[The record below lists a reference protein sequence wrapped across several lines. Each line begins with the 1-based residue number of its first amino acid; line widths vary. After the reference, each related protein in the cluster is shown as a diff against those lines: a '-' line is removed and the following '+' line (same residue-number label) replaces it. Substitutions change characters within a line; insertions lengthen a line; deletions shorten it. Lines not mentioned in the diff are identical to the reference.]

1 VVRADLP
8 SFCFSQT
15 SANRIVIFDQHFN
28 PTVTVQAIHRLFRF
42 GQTKPV
48 FCYNLLTQGTTEE
61 KIYGRCVNK
70 TGVSLQVVDKLS
82 IARCFTAQELE
93 DLLDN
98 LIWVQC
104 EKCEKW
110 RVLVNAVSDENI
122 PESWDCSMNTTDP
135 CNNKCEASEKSQ
147 AWYEQK
153 YYTVDPGNDDG
164 AIASPKK
171 LSQSSK
177 ESHDNPMCSSK
188 GKRKLNDVGDELVAN
203 DEILVHLLDV
213 TEDGKKKLVANDEI
227 LVHLLDVTEDGKKK
241 KLICEHYFHESLMET
256 TQVQELLNRKND

>member
-1 VVRADLP
+1 VVRANASSL
-8 SFCFSQT
+8 CLSQT
-15 SANRIVIFDQHFN
+15 SANRIVIFDPHFN
-28 PTVTVQAIHRLFRF
+28 PTITVQAIHRLFRF

-70 TGVSLQVVDKLS
+70 TGISLRVVDKLS
-82 IARCFTAQELE
+82 IERCFTAQELE

-110 RVLVNAVSDENI
+110 RVLVNVVSDENI

-135 CNNKCEASEKSQ
+135 YNNKCEASEKSQ

-153 YYTVDPGNDDG
+153 FYNVDSGNENG
-164 AIASPKK
+164 PNESPKK
-171 LSQSSK
+171 LSQNSK
-177 ESHDNPMCSSK
+177 ESQDNPISSPNAK
-188 GKRKLNDVGDELVAN
+188 GESKEVRDQRVAN
-203 DEILVHLLDV
+203 DEILVHLLNV
-213 TEDGKKKLVANDEI
+213 TEEGKKKR
-227 LVHLLDVTEDGKKK
+227 
-241 KLICEHYFHESLMET
+241 LICEHYFHESLMET
-256 TQVQELLNRKND
+256 TQSSVELDKVQRLLNPQND